1 MRAPSKRLLF
11 TTTSTGGGGTAT
23 AIAVYANL
31 SHNFGADRSNKF
43 SFQICVCVAC
53 VWLYTKSQTKIGA
66 AGMWRERERAR
77 KKSSESKTSVASTSK
92 HYLLFMR
99 AYIYHGGWHLTKHRR
114 MKLSFRSKRNI
125 CARLLCYAS
134 VQLKTHE
141 NRHKSLWKNPISSF
155 CVLRSTIASLA
166 LKFRFSRFAFRSTFL
181 SSPSV

>member
-1 MRAPSKRLLF
+1 MVPRPPSPFTRTYLTISEQIDQINFLFKSVYVWRVFDCTRKAKRKLALQAC
-11 TTTSTGGGGTAT
+11 GG
-23 AIAVYANL
+23 
-31 SHNFGADRSNKF
+31 
-43 SFQICVCVAC
+43 
-53 VWLYTKSQTKIGA
+53 
-66 AGMWRERERAR
+66 RERAR